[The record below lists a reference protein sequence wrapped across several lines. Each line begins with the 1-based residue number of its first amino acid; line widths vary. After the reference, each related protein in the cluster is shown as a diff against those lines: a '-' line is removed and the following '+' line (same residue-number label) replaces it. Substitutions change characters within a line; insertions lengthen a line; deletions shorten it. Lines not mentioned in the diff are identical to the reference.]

1 MRRWG
6 QILLLL
12 TLLIG
17 VFGVQAQ
24 TIDTYQAL
32 VDAINNTPSGG
43 TITLTRDI
51 AIGDGLVT
59 GETAFPT
66 IDKTL
71 TINGNGFTISRTAT
85 NDEFHFFHVT
95 VSGNLTLENITLTG
109 GSGSYA
115 GAIYNDGTIQS
126 ITNSTFSE
134 NTAIR
139 GGAIWNEGTI
149 QSITNS
155 TFSENTAIRGGAIWN
170 DGTIEAITNS
180 TFLDNTS
187 ATSGGAIYN
196 SVSGR
201 IEAITNSTFSANTAG
216 YDGGVIY
223 NSGRIEA
230 ITNSTFTEN
239 TANES
244 GAIYNRG
251 TIEAITN
258 STFSANTADTWG
270 GAIYNRG
277 TIEAITNSTF
287 SANTADSGGAIRN
300 DGTIG
305 AITNST
311 FSANTAGAWG
321 GAIYNTWATIGAIT
335 NSTFSENTA
344 DSSGG
349 VIYNVGLSPTI
360 QAITNSIIAG
370 TMNACAGSGSLTGS
384 HNLRDGANGCP
395 DGLFLDDGT
404 TGFINA
410 SHLGMLADNGGP
422 TQTIAL
428 IDTGDNPAIE
438 SAVDGTETDQ
448 RGVPAQGVRD
458 IGAYEYG
465 ANPTYPTVSVA
476 DDRYLES
483 AGTINL
489 PITVSPHANF
499 IGEASV
505 FIYDTQTGTA
515 TSGVDYDAFP
525 PQRITLTCDAN
536 TCTPNSIS
544 LNIID
549 NLLLDNDRTIVF
561 AITPSNG
568 FAHVGTTPV
577 TITIENDDF
586 PTVVDVLD
594 VNGSA
599 INGATYDFSLDQLTI
614 QFNADVFDDGSGS
627 DPDSA
632 SNPANYILLTE
643 GAVAGYQT
651 ADCAGGVSP
660 DDEQISFAS
669 VSYDSSNY
677 VTTLTFNPALSD
689 GDYRLIIC
697 GTTSIVSAVNRA
709 LHLNNGVDVS
719 VDFTVAIPVTPTPVT
734 PTPVT
739 PTVIPTAQA
748 PAPQPAQP
756 EDLGVFELPATGERP
771 LWAELLAEWLGW

>member
-24 TIDTYQAL
+24 PPVIDSHIAL
-32 VDAINNTPSGG
+32 VDAITNTPSGG
-43 TITLTRDI
+43 TITLTGDI
-51 AIGDGLVT
+51 EIGDGVVV
-59 GETAFPT
+59 GGVTAFPT

-71 TINGNGFTISRTAT
+71 TINGNGFMISRTAT
-85 NDEFHFFHVT
+85 NDEFRFFHVDG
-95 VSGNLTLENITLTG
+95 SGNLTLENITLTG
-109 GSGSYA
+109 GRISSG
-115 GAIYNDGTIQS
+115 N
-126 ITNSTFSE
+126 F
-134 NTAIR
+134 

-155 TFSENTAIRGGAIWN
+155 TFSA
-170 DGTIEAITNS
+170 NS
-180 TFLDNTS
+180 ARDW
-187 ATSGGAIYN
+187 GGAIYN
-196 SVSGR
+196 
-201 IEAITNSTFSANTAG
+201 
-216 YDGGVIY
+216 D
-223 NSGRIEA
+223 
-230 ITNSTFTEN
+230 
-239 TANES
+239 
-244 GAIYNRG
+244 G

-258 STFSANTADTWG
+258 STFSANTAGHG
-270 GAIYNRG
+270 GAIDNDGTIEAITNSTFSENSAGDGGAISSVHGTIGAITNSTFSQNTATNYGGAIDNDG

-287 SANTADSGGAIRN
+287 SANTATDYGGAIYN
-300 DGTIG
+300 DGTIE

-311 FSANTAGAWG
+311 FSQNTATNYG
-321 GAIYNTWATIGAIT
+321 GAIDNDGTIEAITNSTFSENTATDYGGAISSVHGTIGAIT

-344 DSSGG
+344 HLEGG
-349 VIYNVGLSPTI
+349 AIYNEGTI
-360 QAITNSIIAG
+360 GAITNSVIAG
-370 TMNACAGSGSLTGS
+370 TPNACYGTPTGS
-384 HNLRDGANGCP
+384 NNLRDGANDCA
-395 DGLFLDDGT
+395 DSLFLSNT
-404 TGFINA
+404 INPA
-410 SHLGMLADNGGP
+410 IHLGALADNGGP

-428 IDTGDNPAIE
+428 LNPDPVINPAINA
-438 SAVDGTETDQ
+438 AVSGAATDQ

-465 ANPTYPTVSVA
+465 ADPTYPTVSVA

-483 AGTINL
+483 AGIVNL
-489 PITVSPHANF
+489 SITVSPHANF
-499 IGEASV
+499 IGEATV
-505 FIYDTQTGTA
+505 LIYDTQTGTA

-536 TCTPNSIS
+536 TCIPNTVS

-549 NLLLDNDRTIVF
+549 NLLLDNDRTIIF
-561 AITPSNG
+561 GITPANG
-568 FAHVGTTPV
+568 FANVGTTPV
-577 TITIENDDF
+577 TITIEDDDIV

-594 VNGSA
+594 ANGMS
-599 INGATYDFSLDQLTI
+599 IDGITYTASVDELTI
-614 QFNADVFDDGSGS
+614 QFNADVFDDGTGS

-719 VDFTVAIPVTPTPVT
+719 VDFTVAIPVTPTVV
-734 PTPVT
+734 PTSQ
-739 PTVIPTAQA
+739 PTAQA
-748 PAPQPAQP
+748 PAPQPVQP
-756 EDLGVFELPATGERP
+756 EDLGVSELPATGERP
-771 LWAELLAEWLGW
+771 LWAELLAEWFGW

>member
-24 TIDTYQAL
+24 TINTYGNL
-32 VDAINNTPSGG
+32 VTAINNTPSGG
-43 TITLTRDI
+43 TITLTWDI

-59 GETAFPT
+59 GDTAFPT

-71 TINGNGFTISRTAT
+71 TIDGGGFTISRTAT
-85 NDEFHFFHVT
+85 NDLFGFFHVT
-95 VSGNLTLENITLTG
+95 ASGNLTLKNITLTG
-109 GSGSYA
+109 GSAPNG
-115 GAIYNDGTIQS
+115 GAIYNKGTIQS
-126 ITNSTFSE
+126 ITNSTFLE
-134 NTAIR
+134 NSAHY
-139 GGAIWNEGTI
+139 GGAIYNDGTI
-149 QSITNS
+149 RSITNS
-155 TFSENTAIRGGAIWN
+155 TFLENSAHYGGAIRN
-170 DGTIEAITNS
+170 
-180 TFLDNTS
+180 TFD
-187 ATSGGAIYN
+187 
-196 SVSGR
+196 GR
-201 IEAITNSTFSANTAG
+201 IEAITNSTFSE
-216 YDGGVIY
+216 
-223 NSGRIEA
+223 NSADTWG
-230 ITNSTFTEN
+230 
-239 TANES
+239 
-244 GAIYNRG
+244 GAILNHG

-258 STFSANTADTWG
+258 STFSQNTANKG
-270 GAIYNRG
+270 GAIYH
-277 TIEAITNSTF
+277 
-287 SANTADSGGAIRN
+287 DW
-300 DGTIG
+300 GTIG

-311 FSANTAGAWG
+311 FSQNTANEG
-321 GAIYNTWATIGAIT
+321 GAIWNDGTIQSIT
-335 NSTFSENTA
+335 NS
-344 DSSGG
+344 
-349 VIYNVGLSPTI
+349 V
-360 QAITNSIIAG
+360 IAG
-370 TMNACAGSGSLTGS
+370 TPNACYGTITGS
-384 HNLRDGANGCP
+384 NNLRDGANDCA
-395 DGLFLDDGT
+395 DSLFLSNT
-404 TGFINA
+404 INPA
-410 SHLGMLADNGGP
+410 IHLGALADNGGP

-428 IDTGDNPAIE
+428 LNPDPVINPAINA
-438 SAVDGTETDQ
+438 AVSGAATDQ

-483 AGTINL
+483 AGIVNL
-489 PITVSPHANF
+489 SITVSPHANF
-499 IGEASV
+499 IGEATV
-505 FIYDTQTGTA
+505 LIYDTQTGTA

-536 TCTPNSIS
+536 TCIPNTVS

-549 NLLLDNDRTIVF
+549 NLLLDNDRTIIF
-561 AITPSNG
+561 GITPANG
-568 FAHVGTTPV
+568 FANVGTTPV
-577 TITIENDDF
+577 TITIEDDDIV

-594 VNGSA
+594 ANGMS
-599 INGATYDFSLDQLTI
+599 IDGITYTASVDELTI
-614 QFNADVFDDGSGS
+614 QFNADVFDDGTGS

-719 VDFTVAIPVTPTPVT
+719 VDFTVAIPVTPTVV
-734 PTPVT
+734 PTSQ
-739 PTVIPTAQA
+739 PTAQA
-748 PAPQPAQP
+748 PAPQPVQP
-756 EDLGVFELPATGERP
+756 EDLGVSELPATGERP
-771 LWAELLAEWLGW
+771 LWAELLAEWFGW